1 MVWEEREKEQNFIFE
16 QRSLFTKEGRRCGL
30 REHWSPQEC
39 PRQNLPG
46 RLACASVSTRANIFW
61 VRAVLVAEPIIFRTD
76 VCEQGYWR

>member
-39 PRQNLPG
+39 PRQNLPLLNEHKSKYLLDKG
-46 RLACASVSTRANIFW
+46 SVGGTH
-61 VRAVLVAEPIIFRTD
+61 
-76 VCEQGYWR
+76 